1 MSNTGFLWFPF
12 LYLQFWRTFIRGLL
26 TAIMSGEWNSVVGM
40 DHMSPA
46 HSQESDLRNN
56 LPNLDISKKYF
67 EDTFGKRL
75 LLASLLVSSTQS
87 GKWFEE
93 QSAKSRHQQ
102 NIILKILL
110 ENVFCK
116 QVFMSPA
123 QSPESYFRKK
133 ISFSKSKY

>member
-26 TAIMSGEWNSVVGM
+26 TAIMSGEWNSGGNGPHVSSTQSG
-40 DHMSPA
+40 
-46 HSQESDLRNN
+46 
-56 LPNLDISKKYF
+56 KWF
-67 EDTFGKRL
+67 EEQSAKSRYQQKIFWRYLWEKIF
-75 LLASLLVSSTQS
+75 ASLLVSSTQS

-93 QSAKSRHQQ
+93 QSAKSRYQQ

-116 QVFMSPA
+116 QVFMSPE
-123 QSPESYFRKK
+123 QTPESDFRKK
-133 ISFSKSKY
+133 ISKSKY